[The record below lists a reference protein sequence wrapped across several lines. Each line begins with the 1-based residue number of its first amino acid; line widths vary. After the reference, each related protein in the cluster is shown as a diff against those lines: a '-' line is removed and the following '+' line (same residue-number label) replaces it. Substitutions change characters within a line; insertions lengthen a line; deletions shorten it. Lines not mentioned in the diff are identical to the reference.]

1 MITMAIE
8 RVYNIPLRKTFLKV
22 PRYKRTN
29 KAITALR
36 DFIIRHMKSEDI
48 RIGKNLNQELWKN
61 GIKNPPHHVK
71 VTLIKEDSGLVKAEL
86 FGFKF
91 DEPTKDDIEKMKEG
105 KKKKE
110 EKINKEDKKKELKKK
125 VEKDVKQKLDEMEA
139 KVKETVKEEKKAKA
153 VKKAEKEDSE

>member
-1 MITMAIE
+1 MIKMVTE
-8 RVYNIPLRKTFLKV
+8 RVYNIPLRRKFLKA

-29 KAITALR
+29 RAVTALR
-36 DFIIRHMKSEDI
+36 EFIIRHMKSDDI
-48 RIGKNLNQELWKN
+48 RIGKQLNQELWKN

-71 VTLIKEDSGLVKAEL
+71 VTLIKEDTGIVTAEL
-86 FGFKF
+86 FGHKF

-110 EKINKEDKKKELKKK
+110 EKEDKKKELKKK

-139 KVKETVKEEKKAKA
+139 KVKEVAREEKKVKA
-153 VKKAEKEDSE
+153 VKKTEKKDSE